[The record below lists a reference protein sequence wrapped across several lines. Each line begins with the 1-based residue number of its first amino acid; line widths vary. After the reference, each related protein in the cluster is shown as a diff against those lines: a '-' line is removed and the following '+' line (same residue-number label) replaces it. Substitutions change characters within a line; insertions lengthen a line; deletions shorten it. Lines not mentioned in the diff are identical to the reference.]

1 MGPAAG
7 SRCSPIFM
15 TDCCGLAVATKKI
28 EDCETLEQHFVE
40 LANCASVSRAKAARI
55 KKEEEGAARGPSVP
69 IEIPR
74 RAPSPQANLFLQL
87 EVAKLRRQAYLDE
100 IARLAQYMHCLV

>member
-15 TDCCGLAVATKKI
+15 TDCCGLAMTKKA
-28 EDCETLEQHFVE
+28 EVCEALEEHFGA
-40 LANCASVSRAKAARI
+40 LANSASVSRAKAARI

-100 IARLAQYMHCLV
+100 IARLAQYMQWCV